1 MICVSLF
8 RVTCNCNSSQAALQP
23 ELLGGEYTH
32 MDYNRRPHQRDLGKR
47 ILYRDAHMTG
57 WAYKTVTRDDLKI
70 PVVYGEGKRVRMVI
84 VFNTG
89 GRDIWTSKTAKCQGP
104 LLLVCSLFSYV
115 HSLMKG
121 LTVQYANK

>member
-1 MICVSLF
+1 MSLF
-8 RVTCNCNSSQAALQP
+8 RVTCNCISPQAALHP

-47 ILYRDAHMTG
+47 ILYRDANMTG
-57 WAYKTVTRDDLKI
+57 WAYKIVTHDDLKF

-89 GRDIWTSKTAKCQGP
+89 GTDI
-104 LLLVCSLFSYV
+104 
-115 HSLMKG
+115 
-121 LTVQYANK
+121 

>member
-89 GRDIWTSKTAKCQGP
+89 GRDI
-104 LLLVCSLFSYV
+104 
-115 HSLMKG
+115 
-121 LTVQYANK
+121 